1 MLRSGGSKDGET
13 REVIALVEPLLQ
25 KHRVQAYINGHDH
38 DLQHIRRGGIN
49 VVYTGAGAE
58 MRPMTKVQGALFCAA
73 RSGFTSL
80 TASAES
86 LDLAF
91 VDYMGATLY
100 RSSIPQRPRAEKE
113 AA

>member
-1 MLRSGGSKDGET
+1 
-13 REVIALVEPLLQ
+13 VP
-25 KHRVQAYINGHDH
+25 
-38 DLQHIRRGGIN
+38 
-49 VVYTGAGAE
+49 
-58 MRPMTKVQGALFCAA
+58 